1 MKISALPNAAALTGA
16 EILALVQAGQTRK
29 TTAADVAVF
38 ASQQHRAEA
47 VPHPQYEVAI
57 DLRALY
63 ESAKN
68 A

>member
-1 MKISALPNAAALTGA
+1 MKLSALPNAASLTGA
-16 EILALVQAGQTRK
+16 EILALVQSGQTRK
-29 TTAADVAVF
+29 TTAADMAAF

-47 VPHPQYEVAI
+47 VPHPQYDVAI

>member
-1 MKISALPNAAALTGA
+1 MKLSALPNATALTGA
-16 EILALVQAGQTRK
+16 EILALVQSGQTRK
-29 TTAADVAVF
+29 TTAADMAAF

>member
-1 MKISALPNAAALTGA
+1 MKLSALPNAASLTGA
-16 EILALVQAGQTRK
+16 EILALVQAGQTSK
-29 TTAADVAVF
+29 TTAADMAAF

-47 VPHPQYEVAI
+47 VPHPQYEVST

-68 A
+68 T

>member
-29 TTAADVAVF
+29 TTAADMAAF

-47 VPHPQYEVAI
+47 VPHSQYEVAI

>member
-1 MKISALPNAAALTGA
+1 MKLSALPNATALTGA
-16 EILALVQAGQTRK
+16 EILAMVQSGQTRK
-29 TTAADVAVF
+29 TTAADLAAF

-68 A
+68 T

>member
-1 MKISALPNAAALTGA
+1 MKLSALPNATALTGA
-16 EILALVQAGQTRK
+16 EILAMVQSGQTRK
-29 TTAADVAVF
+29 TTAADLAVF

-47 VPHPQYEVAI
+47 APHSQYEVAI

>member
-1 MKISALPNAAALTGA
+1 MKLSALPNAASLTGA

-29 TTAADVAVF
+29 TTAADLAAF

-47 VPHPQYEVAI
+47 VPHPQYEVTI

>member
-1 MKISALPNAAALTGA
+1 MKLSALPNATALTGA
-16 EILALVQAGQTRK
+16 EILALVQAGQTSK
-29 TTAADVAVF
+29 TTAADMAAF
-38 ASQQHRAEA
+38 ASQQHRAET
-47 VPHPQYEVAI
+47 VPHPQYEVTT

>member
-1 MKISALPNAAALTGA
+1 MKLSALPNAASLTGA
-16 EILALVQAGQTRK
+16 EILALVQSGQTRK
-29 TTAADVAVF
+29 STAADLAAF

-47 VPHPQYEVAI
+47 VPHQQYEVAT

-68 A
+68 T

>member
-1 MKISALPNAAALTGA
+1 MKLSALPNAASLTGA
-16 EILALVQAGQTRK
+16 EILALVQSGQTRK
-29 TTAADVAVF
+29 STAADLAAF

>member
-1 MKISALPNAAALTGA
+1 MKISALSNAASLTGA

-29 TTAADVAVF
+29 TTAADMAAF

-47 VPHPQYEVAI
+47 VPHSQYEVAI

>member
-1 MKISALPNAAALTGA
+1 MKLSALPNAAALTGA
-16 EILALVQAGQTRK
+16 EILAMVQSGQTRK
-29 TTAADVAVF
+29 STAADLAAF

-47 VPHPQYEVAI
+47 VPHSQYEVAT

>member
-1 MKISALPNAAALTGA
+1 MKISALPNAASLTGA
-16 EILALVQAGQTRK
+16 EILALVQSGQTRK
-29 TTAADVAVF
+29 STAADLAAF

>member
-1 MKISALPNAAALTGA
+1 MKISALPNAASLTGA
-16 EILALVQAGQTRK
+16 EILALVQSGQTRK
-29 TTAADVAVF
+29 TTAADLAAF

>member
-1 MKISALPNAAALTGA
+1 MKLSALPNAASLTGT
-16 EILALVQAGQTRK
+16 EILAMVQSGQTRK
-29 TTAADVAVF
+29 STAADLAAF

-47 VPHPQYEVAI
+47 VPHPQYEVTT

>member
-1 MKISALPNAAALTGA
+1 MKLSALPNAAALTGA
-16 EILALVQAGQTRK
+16 EILAMVQSGQTRK
-29 TTAADVAVF
+29 TTAADLAAF

-47 VPHPQYEVAI
+47 VPHSQYEVAI

>member
-1 MKISALPNAAALTGA
+1 MKLSALPNAAALTGA
-16 EILALVQAGQTRK
+16 EILALVQSGQTRK
-29 TTAADVAVF
+29 TTAADLAAF

-47 VPHPQYEVAI
+47 APHPQYEVAI

>member
-1 MKISALPNAAALTGA
+1 MKLSALPNATALTGA
-16 EILALVQAGQTRK
+16 EILALVQSGQTRK
-29 TTAADVAVF
+29 TTAADLAAF

-47 VPHPQYEVAI
+47 VPHSQYEVTT
-57 DLRALY
+57 DLLALY

>member
-1 MKISALPNAAALTGA
+1 MKLSALPNATALTGA
-16 EILALVQAGQTRK
+16 EILAMLQSGQTRK
-29 TTAADVAVF
+29 STAADLAAF

-47 VPHPQYEVAI
+47 VPHPQYEVSTN
-57 DLRALY
+57 LLALY

>member
-1 MKISALPNAAALTGA
+1 MKLSALPNATALTGA
-16 EILALVQAGQTRK
+16 EILAMVQSGQTRK
-29 TTAADVAVF
+29 STAADLAAF

-47 VPHPQYEVAI
+47 VPHLQYEVTI

>member
-1 MKISALPNAAALTGA
+1 MKLSALPNAASLTGA

-29 TTAADVAVF
+29 TTAADMAAF

-47 VPHPQYEVAI
+47 VPHSQYEVAI

>member
-1 MKISALPNAAALTGA
+1 MKLSALPNAASLTGA

-29 TTAADVAVF
+29 TTAADLAAF

-47 VPHPQYEVAI
+47 VPHPQYEVSI

>member
-1 MKISALPNAAALTGA
+1 MKLSALPNAASLTGA
-16 EILALVQAGQTRK
+16 EILALVQAGQTSK
-29 TTAADVAVF
+29 TTAADMAAF

-47 VPHPQYEVAI
+47 VPHPQYEVAT

-68 A
+68 T

>member
-1 MKISALPNAAALTGA
+1 MKLSALPNAASLTGA

-29 TTAADVAVF
+29 TTAADMAAF

>member
-1 MKISALPNAAALTGA
+1 MKLSALPNAASLTGA

-29 TTAADVAVF
+29 TTAADLAAF

-47 VPHPQYEVAI
+47 VPHPQYDVAI

>member
-1 MKISALPNAAALTGA
+1 MKLSALPNAASLTGA
-16 EILALVQAGQTRK
+16 EILALVQSGQTRK
-29 TTAADVAVF
+29 TTAADLAAF

-47 VPHPQYEVAI
+47 VPHSQYEVAI

>member
-1 MKISALPNAAALTGA
+1 MKLSALPNAASLTGA
-16 EILALVQAGQTRK
+16 EILAMVQSGQTSK
-29 TTAADVAVF
+29 TTAADMAAF

-47 VPHPQYEVAI
+47 VPHLQYEVAI

>member
-1 MKISALPNAAALTGA
+1 MKLSALPNAASLTGA
-16 EILALVQAGQTRK
+16 EILALVQSGQTRK
-29 TTAADVAVF
+29 STAADLAVF

-47 VPHPQYEVAI
+47 VPHPQYDVST

-68 A
+68 T